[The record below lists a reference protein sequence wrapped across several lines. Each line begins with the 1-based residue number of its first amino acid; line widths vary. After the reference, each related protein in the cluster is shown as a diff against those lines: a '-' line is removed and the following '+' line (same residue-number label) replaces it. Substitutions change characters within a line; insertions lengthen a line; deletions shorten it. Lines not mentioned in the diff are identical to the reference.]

1 MKTEPLPKNDSER
14 APAVPRDVT
23 EWKRSEELLRAL
35 AEGTAGVTGREF
47 FRSLARH
54 AAKALAVRYAFLAE
68 CLAGDRARGVLFFMA
83 AARGAYGHLRCGL
96 VEQVAS
102 AVAAALD
109 DCLAHEEL
117 RRQSSQALTRSE
129 ERLRDL
135 FDEAPIAYVHEG
147 LDTRFIQANR
157 AAMRSLGI
165 KPEEVA
171 GTYGKSFIPDT
182 PEAQRRLREALE
194 AIGGGTYTRTM
205 FLDITDRVLMEREKA
220 RLEAQNTY
228 LQEEIRNKE
237 HLVSSAAPGGSTGR
251 SLEDVERR
259 HIEAVLAQTNWLIEG
274 ERGAARILNPNP
286 STLRGRMKNLGIKRP
301 DRVSQQRG

>member
-1 MKTEPLPKNDSER
+1 M
-14 APAVPRDVT
+14 T

-147 LDTRFIQANR
+147 LDTRFIRANR
-157 AAMRSLGI
+157 AAMRSLA
-165 KPEEVA
+165 KFSRERCPPE
-171 GTYGKSFIPDT
+171 S
-182 PEAQRRLREALE
+182 
-194 AIGGGTYTRTM
+194 
-205 FLDITDRVLMEREKA
+205 
-220 RLEAQNTY
+220 
-228 LQEEIRNKE
+228 
-237 HLVSSAAPGGSTGR
+237 VSTFCSQAS
-251 SLEDVERR
+251 
-259 HIEAVLAQTNWLIEG
+259 
-274 ERGAARILNPNP
+274 
-286 STLRGRMKNLGIKRP
+286 RGRPTPRSVASSLCRHVYPPARSNAC
-301 DRVSQQRG
+301 